1 LQGNN
6 LGIGGRCAEAA
17 FGRELQ
23 DSWQIAMTVLSCVGA
38 PARARLTGWPHVPA
52 SHTPVPSSIVS
63 ASLYTGMRTETSI
76 SVFLSGVTGV

>member
-23 DSWQIAMTVLSCVGA
+23 DSWQIAMTVLLLCG
-38 PARARLTGWPHVPA
+38 RASEG
-52 SHTPVPSSIVS
+52 
-63 ASLYTGMRTETSI
+63 
-76 SVFLSGVTGV
+76 